1 MTTSRTTLLA
11 LLLSALAPAAARPTE
26 TRYADV
32 PLPPPPP
39 GTVLQSSTSPTHR
52 IAVLAGFLSEGSA
65 SSPSLQVDFARE
77 ATPAAWTRARLEWHL
92 PIRGGRLQWRGVLTQ
107 TVVLPT
113 SPPSSSQQ
121 AVGTTDDAI
130 WLFEAIPSGRLVVP
144 VAPGFAVHAEAGV
157 GLSLTSENHV
167 EEQDFVGRTATRK
180 LVLAPAIRFAVGLTY
195 RIGDRLDVV
204 MQPLALARR
213 SSGDGA
219 TFSALWGLSYRL

>member
-1 MTTSRTTLLA
+1 VTTSRTILLA
-11 LLLSALAPAAARPTE
+11 LLLSALAPAAALSADS
-26 TRYADV
+26 RYADV

-39 GTVLQSSTSPTHR
+39 GTVLRSGTSPTYR
-52 IAVLAGFLSEGSA
+52 IAVLAGFLSEGSD
-65 SSPSLQVDFARE
+65 SSPSLQVDLARE

-92 PIRGGRLQWRGVLTQ
+92 PIRGGRLQWHGVLTQ
-107 TVVLPT
+107 TVALPT
-113 SPPSSSQQ
+113 YPPSSYQKP
-121 AVGTTDDAI
+121 VGTTDDAI
-130 WLFEAIPSGRLVVP
+130 WLFEAVPSARLVVP
-144 VAPGFAVHAEAGV
+144 VAPGFALHAEAGI
-157 GLSLTSENHV
+157 GLSLTSETHA
-167 EEQDFVGRTATRK
+167 EEQVFVGHTSTRK